1 MITNALIS
9 GISWLFGT
17 ETAYAQV
24 SNIITGLAGENGGA
38 AAVDIINT
46 IHTAGRSLVVVV
58 SVLMLI
64 RAAAKMVGS
73 TSEDKMEEGRRSV
86 TTTVSGIILINLTYA
101 FVAAFWGGGD
111 QNIVAG
117 ANDVNEQ
124 IIGLIRWAQVLVGIL
139 AVAMIV
145 VSAFKVMA
153 SFGKE
158 DAGEE
163 MKRAVFG
170 VIVGVFLIAFDT
182 VIVESLGGG
191 GPGSNATPEPLI
203 TIVMNSVRNLM
214 MYLALLAVV
223 MIIYAGIMMIVNI
236 GSDEQYE
243 KSKGLIVRVLIGLT
257 IILFSYFIVDFI
269 LGAIL

>member
-1 MITNALIS
+1 MIMNAILS
-9 GISWLFGT
+9 GLSFLFGAD
-17 ETAYAQV
+17 TAYAQV
-24 SNIITGLAGENGGA
+24 SNIITGISGDSGGA
-38 AAVDIINT
+38 AAAEIINT
-46 IHTAGRSLVVVV
+46 IHAAGRSLVVVI
-58 SVLMLI
+58 SVLMLV

-73 TSEDKMEEGRRSV
+73 VSEEKMEEGRRSIG
-86 TTTVSGIILINLTYA
+86 TTIGGIILINLTYA
-101 FVAAFWGGGD
+101 LVAAFWGGGD
-111 QNIVAG
+111 QSILDG
-117 ANDVNEQ
+117 ANSVSEQ
-124 IIGLIRWAQVLVGIL
+124 VVGLIRWAQVLVGVL

-153 SFGKE
+153 SFGKD

-163 MKRAVFG
+163 LRRAIMG

-182 VIVESLGGG
+182 VIVDALGGG
-191 GPGSNATPEPLI
+191 GPGSSATPEPLI
-203 TIVMNSVRNLM
+203 AIVMNAVRNLM

-223 MIIYAGIMMIVNI
+223 MIIYAGIMMIVNV

-269 LGAIL
+269 IGAIL